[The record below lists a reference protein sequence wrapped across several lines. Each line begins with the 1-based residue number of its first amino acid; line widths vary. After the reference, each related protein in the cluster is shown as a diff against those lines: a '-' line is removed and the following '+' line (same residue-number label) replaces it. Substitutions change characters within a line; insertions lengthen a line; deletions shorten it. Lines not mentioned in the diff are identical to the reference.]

1 MRWTHEMDNLQ
12 FTEWVKWTIDCVEGV
27 WKVQHTQHVELQSLS
42 SRSIASFS
50 DDCSIFTC
58 CLFKHSSPV
67 SKVSVLWPPGPTDM
81 VKKQLEPTFK
91 IFEPTP
97 SQPSM
102 DGYRAWVCI
111 PSKVNN
117 RYGNHPKKRGDTP
130 NPKNHHKFFDILVYY
145 LMCILQYDWTR

>member
-1 MRWTHEMDNLQ
+1 MDNLQ

-67 SKVSVLWPPGPTDM
+67 SKVSVLWPPGPIDM

-117 RYGNHPKKRGDTP
+117 RYGNHPKNRRDTP